1 MTDINIRSAF
11 FGDFSFVVFHERKDM
26 ILFYYIFVFLNPSLM
41 KKLYTLILF
50 FSSTVSFSQVITNG
64 SFENNNAPDLTG
76 WDNQFCGSMLS
87 AAGGCPGGG
96 SWHMDATAGNT
107 QSCFPEYV
115 YQKFPNI
122 VNGQLVSLDGWAYTD
137 FVNYPVSIG
146 IGKINNNTI
155 TQLISASTVSTTWT
169 QLNVSATYNLGV
181 GDTAIVIC
189 YPGMTFGPGNNV
201 GHFDLLSMNLFMGV
215 TDASAPLSVTIFPN
229 PSSGS
234 FTIGHAELV
243 SASQTLKQVQG
254 DIKVYNTLGELV
266 FCSSITDNSTTINLS
281 EAPKGIYF
289 ITVTTSETTI
299 TQKLIIQ

>member
-1 MTDINIRSAF
+1 
-11 FGDFSFVVFHERKDM
+11 
-26 ILFYYIFVFLNPSLM
+26 M
-41 KKLYTLILF
+41 KKLYILILLF
-50 FSSTVSFSQVITNG
+50 NSTVSFSQTITNG

-76 WDNQFCGSMLS
+76 WDNQSCGSMLS

-96 SWHMDATAGNT
+96 SWHMQATAGNT

-155 TQLISASTVSTTWT
+155 TQLISSSTVSTTWA

-215 TDASAPLSVTIFPN
+215 TDDASAPLSVTVYPN
-229 PSSGS
+229 PCNGILRI
-234 FTIGHAELV
+234 TNNAELRIANV
-243 SASQTLKQVQG
+243 A
-254 DIKVYNTLGELV
+254 VYDLLGELI
-266 FCSSITDNSTTINLS
+266 FSSELQTTNHVVS
-281 EAPKGIYF
+281 EVEPYELDLRSKAKGIYF
-289 ITVTTSETTI
+289 ISITAAHKTV